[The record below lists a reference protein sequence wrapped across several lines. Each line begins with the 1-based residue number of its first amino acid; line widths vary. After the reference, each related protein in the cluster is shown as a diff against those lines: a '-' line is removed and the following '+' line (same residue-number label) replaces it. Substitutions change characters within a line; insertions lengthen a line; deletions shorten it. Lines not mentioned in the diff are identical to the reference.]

1 MQSTS
6 SREIVGSPA
15 SQRPPAASAQ
25 DQEGKWPQEA
35 SSKAHVGNSDNLSQ
49 DNSYDWRVGRLPR
62 GRFGTW
68 GRDSRLVSG
77 FLAFMDRMGRL
88 GE

>member
-6 SREIVGSPA
+6 SREIVGSSA

-25 DQEGKWPQEA
+25 DQEGNWPREA
-35 SSKAHVGNSDNLSQ
+35 SSKAHVGNSDLSQ
-49 DNSYDWRVGRLPR
+49 DNSCDWRVGRLPR

-68 GRDSRLVSG
+68 GKDSRLVLG
-77 FLAFMDRMGRL
+77 FLAFMARMGRL